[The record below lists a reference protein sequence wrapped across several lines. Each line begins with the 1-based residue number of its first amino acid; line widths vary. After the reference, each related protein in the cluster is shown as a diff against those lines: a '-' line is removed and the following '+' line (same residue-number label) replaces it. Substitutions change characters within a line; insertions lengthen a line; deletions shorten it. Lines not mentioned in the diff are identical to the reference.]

1 MNKKILSLLLILV
14 ILSSLIGCSLE
25 TAPIETP
32 LENTDTSEY
41 DTSENQEDIEL
52 ENSIKENGYYTSP
65 EDVSQYINVFGNL
78 PSNFIT
84 KKEAE
89 DLGWESKKGNL
100 WDVTDK
106 MSIGGDRFGNRE
118 GLLPK
123 ADKRQYYEAD
133 VNYEGGYRG
142 SERIV
147 FSNDG
152 LIFYTGDHYDS
163 FEQLY

>member
-52 ENSIKENGYYTSP
+52 ENSIKENGYDTSP

-89 DLGWESKKGNL
+89 DLGWESKKVIYGML
-100 WDVTDK
+100 QIK
-106 MSIGGDRFGNRE
+106 
-118 GLLPK
+118 
-123 ADKRQYYEAD
+123 
-133 VNYEGGYRG
+133 
-142 SERIV
+142 
-147 FSNDG
+147 
-152 LIFYTGDHYDS
+152 
-163 FEQLY
+163 